1 MKSTLQKIGST
12 LLALL
17 VLFSTFSFTV
27 EKHYCGDFLVDV
39 SFFGD
44 AQDCAEELGEEDCD
58 SPQVIQKKK
67 CCKDEVEKI
76 EGQDDL
82 KNSIEKFDL
91 EKQQFLVAFIQSY
104 KSLFLAESQQKKEN
118 IHHIPP
124 KLIKDLQVLHEVYI
138 I

>member
-82 KNSIEKFDL
+82 KIQLKNLILRSNSF
-91 EKQQFLVAFIQSY
+91 
-104 KSLFLAESQQKKEN
+104 
-118 IHHIPP
+118 
-124 KLIKDLQVLHEVYI
+124 
-138 I
+138 